1 MRNRTP
7 KMLIFPGLGSDVEVS
22 QSRQKLR
29 MSVEQDTL
37 SANRRQ
43 VNIFLGLYSSLPYG
57 RGRAKNSHVG
67 RATGANLN
75 VIGSGLPRPSR
86 LRFRSHSSGTTRRT
100 AYYRRIAYY
109 QRTASIG
116 VRKAADTISSKLSA

>member
-57 RGRAKNSHVG
+57 RGRPKNSPVG
-67 RATGANLN
+67 RAIGVNLTFF
-75 VIGSGLPRPSR
+75 GSGWPRPSHLPLSSLCVVTT
-86 LRFRSHSSGTTRRT
+86 LRT
-100 AYYRRIAYY
+100 
-109 QRTASIG
+109 
-116 VRKAADTISSKLSA
+116 